1 MRNLWEEDTVLIFKL
16 TYTKKTKVMNIE
28 PNTKFCI
35 NC

>member
-16 TYTKKTKVMNIE
+16 TYTKKTKVKNIE

-35 NC
+35 KC